1 MKCACLPAS
10 HACREETL
18 AKEALVLR
26 YMQWQSGRVIGSK
39 KVSTIFHT
47 ILITRVLHARVV
59 KSCFAEL
66 PIRLL
71 LGLRLQIH
79 SDPWEFQDP
88 KMETFCGFLL
98 PALAFFSATLT
109 PKAGME
115 NVRGYKKKAKDNPK
129 KRKGGPIQPK
139 DKKDAIPRKMRHEPL
154 CLPTEAL

>member
-1 MKCACLPAS
+1 MKCTCLPAN
-10 HACREETL
+10 HAFREETL

-47 ILITRVLHARVV
+47 ILITRVLHAWVV

-88 KMETFCGFLL
+88 KMEVLCHIRPHFVGSF
-98 PALAFFSATLT
+98 
-109 PKAGME
+109 
-115 NVRGYKKKAKDNPK
+115 
-129 KRKGGPIQPK
+129 
-139 DKKDAIPRKMRHEPL
+139 
-154 CLPTEAL
+154 CLPWPFSRLL